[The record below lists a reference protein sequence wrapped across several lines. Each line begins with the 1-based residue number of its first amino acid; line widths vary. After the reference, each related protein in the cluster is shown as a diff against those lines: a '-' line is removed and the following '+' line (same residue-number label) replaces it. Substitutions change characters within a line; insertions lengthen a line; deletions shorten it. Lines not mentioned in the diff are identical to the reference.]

1 MQIQVSK
8 DYFYVYQALASETRI
23 EIIELLAKASAN
35 ISDIAQQLNISPAI
49 VTRHVQKLEEAGI
62 VKSVRTPGKSGL
74 QKIVELAIDNIEIH
88 FPKKIFKEYLLH
100 LTDLKIGHYTD
111 FQAKPTCGI
120 ASETELIG
128 KPDDPKYFMD
138 SKRVDTQLLWLS
150 EGFVEYKIP
159 NLLGPNQIPEM
170 IEISME
176 LASEFPLSNNVW
188 PSDISFYLNGVNLG
202 TYTVPGNFSD
212 VRGRYT
218 PSWWNDKFSQYGLLK
233 TIRINK
239 IDTGIDGEPL
249 SSVTIDDIQLDQSPF
264 LTLRIAVEAGSEKV
278 GGLTLFGEHFGNH
291 KQNIRVGIYYLEKET
306 QTLKTL

>member
-8 DYFYVYQALASETRI
+8 DYFHVYQALCSETRI
-23 EIIELLAKASAN
+23 EIIEILSNNQSN
-35 ISDIAQQLNISPAI
+35 ISDLARQLNISPAI

-62 VKSVRTPGKSGL
+62 VKSIRTPGKSGL
-74 QKIVELAIDNIEIH
+74 QKIVQLAIDHIDIQ

-120 ASETELIG
+120 ATEKEVIG

-159 NLLGPNQIPEM
+159 NLLSPNQIPEM
-170 IEISME
+170 VEISLE

-188 PSDISFYLNGVNLG
+188 PSDITFYMNNVKLG

-249 SSVTIDDIQLDQSPF
+249 SSVTIDDLQLEQSPI
-264 LTLRIAVEAGSEKV
+264 LTLKIAAEQDSKKV

-291 KQNIRVGIYYLEKET
+291 RQNIRVGIYYLEKEI
-306 QTLKTL
+306 